1 MKPSFLLKTLMASV
15 FFLGFA
21 MTNAFAE
28 LELVISPEQQS
39 CQQPDGN
46 GTCWAA
52 CCYMVLDAYSYSTT
66 QAGIVNWAVNNTC
79 SDNAVSTTCSANCIE
94 GTCTAVDMV
103 LENFGPIGSSPVYGN
118 LSQSDLIYEIDQG
131 RPIIAHWQY
140 SNYGHDLLIKGYDGA
155 GGSGSNAD
163 VGNVIY
169 NDPLNGARKI
179 KSFAEFVQTGNY
191 PKWDETLRLTTNPD
205 YPIPT
210 PIGGSN
216 WVQVNTGGTTVVTPT
231 TSSLSYSASSCCQ
244 SITWNWNLIFTDV
257 NGPVVVASSSQPT
270 DNNHTT
276 TWNITNFAMPA
287 GHQWYYNYN
296 GKIPGRVELSA
307 TIGSEQVHDGKDVI
321 FVPSVLYPGYIVFAN
336 QTVSSSHA
344 DVKAHTSVSLTN
356 DAITSTGNVSFKA
369 GNKIN
374 INDGVT
380 IQNGAVTNFI
390 IDPGLQ

>member
-1 MKPSFLLKTLMASV
+1 MKLRNNYIDFLVLLLSAQ
-15 FFLGFA
+15 A
-21 MTNAFAE
+21 AFGS
-28 LELVISPEQQS
+28 LELVINPIGQDQ
-39 CQQPDGN
+39 
-46 GTCWAA
+46 TLWCWAA
-52 CCYMVLDAYSYSTT
+52 CCEMIFDAYQISPSIDQYDVADWAVDGNNDSNNLSGDSYS
-66 QAGIVNWAVNNTC
+66 
-79 SDNAVSTTCSANCIE
+79 
-94 GTCTAVDMV
+94 VDQV
-103 LENFGPIGSSPVYGN
+103 LWYFGSIYSNYTKKPSSGQGN
-118 LSQSDLIYEIDQG
+118 ISKYDLSYEIDYG
-131 RPIIAHWQY
+131 RPIIAAMAVDNGDGSGAY
-140 SNYGHDLLIKGYDGA
+140 LHDVLIRGYEGA
-155 GGSGSNAD
+155 SGSNMTY
-163 VGNVIY
+163 VIY
-169 NDPLNGARKI
+169 NDPADGGSRQRL
-179 KSFAEFVQTGNY
+179 SYAEFVRTGNSWAWY
-191 PKWDETLRLTTNPD
+191 ETLRLTTDPD

-231 TSSLSYSASSCCQ
+231 TSSLSYSASSCCK

-257 NGPVVVASSSQPT
+257 NGPVVVASGTRPT
-270 DNNHTT
+270 DNSYTT

-307 TIGSEQVHDGKDVI
+307 TIESEQIYDGKDVI

-369 GNKIN
+369 GNKID

-380 IQNGAVTNFI
+380 IQNGSLTNFI

>member
-1 MKPSFLLKTLMASV
+1 MITHIFRKIYIMLSLLSIFMVQNIFSGLQ
-15 FFLGFA
+15 
-21 MTNAFAE
+21 
-28 LELVISPEQQS
+28 LVISPYEQS
-39 CQQPDGN
+39 GN
-46 GTCWAA
+46 HTCWAA
-52 CCYMVLDAYSYSTT
+52 CSKMILDAYQIQDSYGASISEQEILNQAVDGADVKNYLFGYSYS
-66 QAGIVNWAVNNTC
+66 
-79 SDNAVSTTCSANCIE
+79 
-94 GTCTAVDMV
+94 VDMI
-103 LENFGPIGSSPVYGN
+103 LAYWGSIQSNPTSPNSQGYGN
-118 LSQSDLIYEIDQG
+118 LSQLNLTAEIDDG
-131 RPIIAHWQY
+131 RPIISQWDY
-140 SNYGHDLLIKGYDGA
+140 SDGSEDHDVLIIGYDGT
-155 GGSGSNAD
+155 GGSDAGK
-163 VGNVIY
+163 VIY
-169 NDPLNGARKI
+169 NDPSLNNSENPKYLSYAT
-179 KSFAEFVQTGNY
+179 FVQTGTSRWWY
-191 PKWDETLRLTTNPD
+191 ATLRLTTNPD

-231 TSSLSYSASSCCQ
+231 TSSLSYSASSCCK

-270 DNNHTT
+270 DNSNTT

-307 TIGSEQVHDGKDVI
+307 TIESEQIYDWKDVI

-380 IQNGAVTNFI
+380 IQNGSLTNFI
-390 IDPGLQ
+390 IDQGLQ